1 MPEHY
6 YTALSI
12 AKITGGKL
20 LPGTNPQAIVSQLV
34 IDSRRPVSL
43 HADAF
48 FALVTH
54 RNDGHRFI
62 GELIEKGLQ
71 TFVISR
77 QPEKTWKQSGASFI
91 VVDDTL
97 ESLQKLAAHH
107 RSKFDLPVIGITGS
121 NGKTIVK
128 EWLWQLIGS
137 SRNLV
142 RSPKSFNSQIGVPLS
157 VWQISTDHELGI
169 FEAGISMPGEMLK
182 LEEIIQPDTGI
193 FTNLG
198 PAHDE
203 NFKSPNEKALEK
215 LQLFRNCSELIC
227 CSGHKV
233 IMDAFENLQ
242 WDKKPRLISWGKKPD
257 DHLQILSINKHVDHT
272 DIKALY
278 QNSAVEI
285 RVPFTDEASLEN
297 AMHCWLTLLHLGFA
311 NQLIAE
317 RILQLHPVAMRL
329 TLKEGINNCSLVD
342 DSYSSDLASLG
353 IALDFLNQQNQH
365 RQKTVILSDMLQ
377 SGRDEKDL
385 YGEIGQ
391 LLSTKNI
398 DLIIGIGPAMQRQ
411 KQFFGKQSTFF
422 HSTEELLSAMPSLNF
437 KDESILIKGAR
448 VFGFERI
455 IQALQQKTHETVLEI
470 NLDALVHNLNFFR
483 SKLQPGVKIMAMV
496 KAFSYGS
503 GSFEV
508 ANVLQFHHVDYLA
521 VAYADE
527 GVELRKAG
535 IRLPI
540 MVMNPE
546 EQGYEGIFNFGLEPE
561 IYNLRTLELL
571 KQAISRFTGKL
582 SKPFRIH
589 IKLDTGMHR
598 LGFDEKDIP
607 ELINSIKQYGF
618 EVASVFSHL
627 AASDDPNHDTFT
639 YRQIDA
645 FNRMSNRLQDGL
657 GYKFLKHIL
666 NTAGISRFADAQYD
680 MVRLGIGLYGISNLA
695 GEQIFLEHVSTLKSI
710 ISQIKPIEAGSTI
723 GYNREFK
730 AMNDMRIAIVPVGY
744 ADGLSRSLSNG
755 KHSLLVN
762 GNPAP
767 IIGNISMD
775 MCMLDITGIPAAEGD
790 EVIIFS
796 PSWPVTKM
804 AQAMHTI
811 AYEVLTGISRRV
823 KRVYYQE

>member
-1 MPEHY
+1 MPEQH
-6 YTALSI
+6 YTAQSI
-12 AKITGGKL
+12 ASITGGKL
-20 LPGTNPQAIVSQLV
+20 ISGNNPDNPVHHLV
-34 IDSRRPVSL
+34 TDSRRPVSI
-43 HADAF
+43 HSDVF

-54 RNDGHRFI
+54 RNNGHRYV
-62 GELIEKGLQ
+62 GELIEKGVR
-71 TFVISR
+71 TFVISEE
-77 QPEKTWKQSGASFI
+77 PETEWKQSGASLI
-91 VVDDTL
+91 VVENTL
-97 ESLQKLAAHH
+97 ESLQKLAVHH
-107 RSKFDLPVIGITGS
+107 RSRFQLPVIGITGS

-128 EWLWQLIGS
+128 EWMWQLIGGKKF
-137 SRNLV
+137 LV
-142 RSPKSFNSQIGVPLS
+142 RNPKSFNSQIGVPLS
-157 VWQISTDHELGI
+157 VWQINADHNLGI
-169 FEAGISMPGEMLK
+169 FEAGISMPGEMKK
-182 LEEIIQPDTGI
+182 LEQIIQPDTGI

-203 NFKSPNEKALEK
+203 NFGSQHEKVLEK
-215 LQLFRNCSELIC
+215 LQLFRNCKELIC

-233 IMDAFENLQ
+233 ILDAFESLQ
-242 WDKKPRLISWGKKPD
+242 WNKKPQLISWGKNPG
-257 DHLQILSINKHVDHT
+257 DHLQILSTEKQGDRT
-272 DIKALY
+272 SLKALFRK
-278 QNSAVEI
+278 APVEI

-297 AMHCWLTLLHLGFA
+297 AMHCWLVLLHLGFA

-317 RILQLHPVAMRL
+317 RMMQLHPVAMRL
-329 TLKEGINNCSLVD
+329 TLKEGINNCSIVD
-342 DSYSSDLASLG
+342 DSYSSDLASLN

-377 SGRDEKDL
+377 SGREEIDL
-385 YGEIGQ
+385 YNEIGQ
-391 LLSTKNI
+391 LISNKNI
-398 DLIIGIGPAMQRQ
+398 GRFIGIGPAMQRQ
-411 KQFFGKQSTFF
+411 KHLFGRQSAFFGTTDDFLKALP
-422 HSTEELLSAMPSLNF
+422 EINF
-437 KDESILIKGAR
+437 RDESILIKGAR

-470 NLDALVHNLNFFR
+470 NLDALVHNLNYYR
-483 SKLQPGVKIMAMV
+483 TKLKPGVKIMAMV

-546 EQGYEGIFNFGLEPE
+546 EHGYEGIFSFGLEPE
-561 IYNLRTLELL
+561 IYNLRTLEMLHGA
-571 KQAISRFTGKL
+571 KFRFTEKQDN
-582 SKPFRIH
+582 PFRIH

-598 LGFDEKDIP
+598 LGFDETDIP
-607 ELINSIKQYGF
+607 ELISRIKEYGF

-627 AASDDPNHDTFT
+627 AASDDARHDEFT
-639 YRQIDA
+639 RLQIDS
-645 FNRMSNRLQDGL
+645 FNRISVLMQQGL
-657 GYKFLKHIL
+657 GHSFLKHIL
-666 NTAGISRFADAQYD
+666 NTAGISRFPDALYD

-695 GEQIFLEHVSTLKSI
+695 EEQVFLEHVSTLKSI
-710 ISQIKPIEAGSTI
+710 ISQIKSIKAGSTI
-723 GYNREFK
+723 GYNREFRVL
-730 AMNDMRIAIVPVGY
+730 NDMRIAIVPVGY

-755 KHSLLVN
+755 KYSLLVN

-775 MCMLDITGIPAAEGD
+775 MCMLDVTGIPAAEGD

-796 PSWPVTKM
+796 PAWPVTNM
-804 AQAMHTI
+804 AKAMHTI
-811 AYEVLTGISRRV
+811 PYEALTGISRRV